1 MEKKDS
7 KFKPYLIFVSFFVNL
22 LVLVPSVYMIQIYDR
37 VMATQNIGTLIS
49 ITMMVIVMLLFY
61 SILEFCRKSFVEYME
76 EVYQNKYLKNPFNI
90 PQSNLYEFSGN
101 VKTYVGYNI
110 KGFNLLLDI
119 PWSVVFIGIQFF
131 FNFWLGIYALVALFI
146 LSGIVFLDFIKTQ
159 NIKKDE
165 NEENMNLLSKLNSI
179 TSLSHFRTFTNV
191 NEFMLNKFK
200 DSFKDKEDN
209 KIENI
214 KKKFATGSTIKFFR
228 LFAQSAVLGF
238 AAYLYI
244 QEMVSAG
251 TIIACSILMGRIL
264 APIDQIS
271 NFLPLQKKYEKSKKI
286 IEKIFNTSNKDD
298 VEYPISKVEI
308 VIGIE
313 EVNKNNQILMNN
325 IKLKLKEGQCLL
337 VLGETGSGKSLFLK
351 SILSDEVG
359 IKKNISIN
367 KIPYENFN
375 ITQLQKLIGF
385 APQEMNFFDGTI
397 SENIAFGEANEK
409 DLIESS
415 KIAGCYDFIVKKKD
429 GFNSKI
435 SGDDGEYTPG
445 QLQKISN
452 ARAFYGDPKII
463 ILDEPS
469 SMSETVY
476 ALRLINYLNKVKSK
490 KIIILTSHQPEYSD
504 IADQIMVLKDGKVLQ
519 FGNKKEVL
527 SKILRKP
534 GS

>member
-1 MEKKDS
+1 MEKNDNKY
-7 KFKPYLIFVSFFVNL
+7 KPYLIFVSFFVNL

-49 ITMMVIVMLLFY
+49 ITAMVVLMLLFY

-76 EVYQNKYLKNPFNI
+76 EVYTNKYLKNPFNI

-110 KGFNLLLDI
+110 KGFNILLDI

-131 FNFWLGIYALVALFI
+131 FNFWLGIYALAALFT
-146 LSGIVFLDFIKTQ
+146 LSAIVFLDFLKTQ
-159 NIKKDE
+159 NIKKNENDE
-165 NEENMNLLSKLNSI
+165 NMKLLSKLNSI
-179 TSLSHFRTFTNV
+179 TSLTHFRTFKNV
-191 NEFMLNKFK
+191 NEFMANKFQ
-200 DSFKDKEDN
+200 DNFKDKEKN

-214 KKKFATGSTIKFFR
+214 KKKFATGSIIKFFR

-264 APIDQIS
+264 APIDQVS

-286 IEKIFNTSNKDD
+286 IEKIFNKSSKDE
-298 VEYPISKVEI
+298 VEYPISKIEI
-308 VIGIE
+308 TINIE
-313 EVNKNNQILMNN
+313 EVKKNDQLLMNN
-325 IKLKLKEGQCLL
+325 IRLKLKEGQCLL

-351 SILSDEVG
+351 SILSDEAG
-359 IKKNISIN
+359 IKKKISIN
-367 KIPYENFN
+367 EIPYENFN
-375 ITQLQKLIGF
+375 IEQLQKLIGY

-397 SENIAFGEANEK
+397 SENISFGEADEK
-409 DLIESS
+409 ALIESS
-415 KIAGCYDFIVKKKD
+415 KIAACYDFIVKKKD

-435 SGDDGEYTPG
+435 SEEDNEYTPG

-452 ARAFYGDPKII
+452 ARAFYGNPKII

-469 SMSETVY
+469 SMSETIY
-476 ALRLINYLNKVKSK
+476 ALKLISYLNTVKSK

-504 IADQIMVLKDGKVLQ
+504 IADQIMVLKNGKVIN
-519 FGNKKEVL
+519 FGDKKTIL
-527 SKILRKP
+527 NKILKKP
-534 GS
+534 